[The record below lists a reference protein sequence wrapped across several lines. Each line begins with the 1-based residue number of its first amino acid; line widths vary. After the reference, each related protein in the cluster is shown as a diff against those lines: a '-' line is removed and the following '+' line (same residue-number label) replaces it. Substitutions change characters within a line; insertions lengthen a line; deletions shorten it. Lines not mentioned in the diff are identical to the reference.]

1 MTFDSPRR
9 LFATAARIRQVNREQ
24 WLSPDELR
32 DRQWQRCRSQLAHA
46 FEHSPFYRRK
56 LSSAGVR
63 PEDVQ
68 SWEDF
73 ARLPMTRREELRDA
87 DDILTTDRPRDSL
100 HRTLTSGST
109 GRPTVSYFDGDSWI
123 LAKYLLKLRA
133 RFACG
138 MRPWDRVAFFQ
149 EVEARP
155 GFPRNLLQERTFS
168 IHRPVEEILPE
179 VAHFHPTV
187 YYGFPSHLK
196 LLALAAGGRLSPKLV
211 FTSGEL
217 LDPATRRL
225 LETEYRA
232 PVFDVYGCT
241 ETKEI
246 AWQCPQ
252 RDAYHVNA
260 DWLVLESTAAN
271 AEDGAP
277 SDTLLVTSL
286 YNSAMPLLRYAM
298 GDAGRL
304 RSDHCPCGRGLPL
317 MEPSRGRTVDYF
329 RLAGGALVA
338 PYTLT
343 CAIESVRGMRQYQIV
358 QEGLEQVRVMVV
370 PGPEFDDDARRDI
383 VDLLRPV
390 LAGAHVEVQ
399 VTGAILP
406 EASGKYRIVRSE
418 IGAG

>member
-1 MTFDSPRR
+1 VTFDSPGR
-9 LFATAARIRQVNREQ
+9 LLAAGARTWQVRREQ
-24 WLSPDELR
+24 WLSPDEIR
-32 DRQWQRCRSQLAHA
+32 NRQWQRCRSQLAHA

-63 PEDVQ
+63 PGDVKN
-68 SWEDF
+68 WDDF
-73 ARLPMTRREELRDA
+73 AELPITRREELRDA
-87 DDILTTDRPRDSL
+87 DDILTTDRRDDSL

-109 GRPTVSYFDGDSWI
+109 GQPTVAYFDSDSWI

-133 RFACG
+133 RLACG

-149 EVEARP
+149 EAVARP
-155 GFPRNLLQERTFS
+155 GFPRNLLRERSFS
-168 IHRPVEEILPE
+168 VHRPVEEILPE
-179 VAHFHPTV
+179 VARFNPTAF
-187 YYGFPSHLK
+187 YGFPSHLK
-196 LLALAAGGRLSPKLV
+196 LLALAARGRLSPNLV

-225 LETEYRA
+225 LEKEYRA

-252 RDAYHVNA
+252 RDGYHVNA
-260 DWLVLESTAAN
+260 DWLVLETTGAK
-271 AEDGAP
+271 AEDGTP

-304 RSDHCPCGRGLPL
+304 RSDRCPCGRGLPL

-329 RLAGGALVA
+329 RLPGGALVA

-343 CAIESVRGMRQYQIV
+343 CAIESVRAMRQYQIV
-358 QEGLEQVRVMVV
+358 QEALDRVSVTVV
-370 PGPEFDDDARRDI
+370 PEPEFDEGSRREI
-383 VDLLRPV
+383 ANLLRPV
-390 LAGAHVEVQ
+390 LVGAHVEVR
-399 VTGAILP
+399 VTEAILP
-406 EASGKYRIVRSE
+406 ETSGKYRIVRSE